1 MQKNLPKIYC
11 FVDEYNL
18 SDLSKLSKDINIIYR
33 NYDNIDHTDNIL
45 KLRKFCK
52 SSKNKF
58 YLSNNIKLSIQL
70 GLDGIYIP
78 SFNKKINYIGTHSLP
93 KSFKIIGSAHNFNE
107 IMIKKKQ
114 KCDQVFL
121 SPIFKVNKSNKFL
134 DISKFN
140 LITLNLKIDCI
151 ALGGINQKNYKKI
164 KLLRSKGFAS
174 IGWAKKNGLRNLGR
188 FKI

>member
-18 SDLSKLSKDINIIYR
+18 SDLSKLSKSISIIYR
-33 NYDNIDHTDNIL
+33 NYDNIEHLNNIL
-45 KLRKFCK
+45 KLKKFCK
-52 SSKNKF
+52 TSKNKF
-58 YLSNNIKLSIQL
+58 YLSNNIKLSIKL

-78 SFNKKINYIGTHSLP
+78 SFNKKINYVGAYSLP
-93 KSFKIIGSAHNFNE
+93 KYFKIIGSAHNFNE
-107 IMIKKKQ
+107 VMIKRKQ
-114 KCDQVFL
+114 RCNEVFL
-121 SPIFKVNKSNKFL
+121 SPIFKVNKTNKFL

-140 LITLNLKIDCI
+140 LIALNLKIDCI

-164 KLLRSKGFAS
+164 KLLKSKGFAS

-188 FKI
+188 FRI

>member
-18 SDLSKLSKDINIIYR
+18 SDLSKLSKNINIIYR
-33 NYDNIDHTDNIL
+33 NYDNIDHLDNICKL
-45 KLRKFCK
+45 KKFCK
-52 SSKNKF
+52 HSKNKF
-58 YLSNNIKLSIQL
+58 YLSNNVKLSIKL
-70 GLDGIYIP
+70 GLDGVYIP
-78 SFNKKINYIGTHSLP
+78 SFNKKINYVGAYSLP
-93 KSFKIIGSAHNFNE
+93 KYFKIIGSAHNFNE

-114 KCDQVFL
+114 RCNEVFL
-121 SPIFKVNKSNKFL
+121 SPVFKVNKTNRFL

-140 LITLNLKIDCI
+140 LIALNLEIDCI

-188 FKI
+188 FRI

>member
-1 MQKNLPKIYC
+1 M
-11 FVDEYNL
+11 
-18 SDLSKLSKDINIIYR
+18 
-33 NYDNIDHTDNIL
+33 
-45 KLRKFCK
+45 
-52 SSKNKF
+52 
-58 YLSNNIKLSIQL
+58 SNNIKLSIKL

-78 SFNKKINYIGTHSLP
+78 SFNKQINYIGNFSLP

-114 KCDQVFL
+114 RCNEVFL
-121 SPIFKVNKSNKFL
+121 SPVFKVNKTNKFL
-134 DISKFN
+134 NISKFN
-140 LITLNLKIDCI
+140 LMTLNLEINCI

-188 FKI
+188 FRI